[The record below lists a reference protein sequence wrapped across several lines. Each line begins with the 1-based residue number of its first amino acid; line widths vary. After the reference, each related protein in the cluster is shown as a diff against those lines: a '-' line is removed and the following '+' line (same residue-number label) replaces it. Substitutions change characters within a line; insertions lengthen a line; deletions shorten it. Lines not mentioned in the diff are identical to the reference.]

1 MKKFIFSIVMML
13 MTALT
18 MNAQVATQN
27 SKFFDNTYV
36 GFAAGIE
43 TKAADD
49 HTYLGAKRFGSFKAF
64 NPTATIIVGKNITP
78 VFGVRAEG
86 VVRFNAHGANCENGY
101 SYTGKFINAVDVN
114 VLGTFNMNNLI
125 AGYKGEPRTLEFIA
139 LYGFGWTH
147 AFYGN
152 HVNGITSKAG
162 LDIAYNFGS
171 KKQWQAFVEPSI
183 TYLMQGYN
191 MPMINASPFQYNL
204 NRANLEL
211 KAGIIYKFKTSNGT
225 HNFKIYNVGE
235 MQNEIDR
242 LNAALNEKP
251 REVEV
256 IKEVQVEKATGF
268 NVKETIFFAFNSAEL
283 DENAKN
289 TLDQLGEN
297 GIYAVRGYASSEGS
311 TEYNKALSLKRAE
324 AVAEY
329 LRNRGAR
336 VDTVEGLGVVFG
348 PTTGRV
354 AVVTLEPAK

>member
-13 MTALT
+13 MMALT

-36 GFAAGIE
+36 GFAAGVE
-43 TKAADD
+43 TKASDD
-49 HTYLGAKRFGSFKAF
+49 HTFTGAKRFCSFKAF

-78 VFGVRAEG
+78 IFGVRFEG
-86 VVRFNAHGANCENGY
+86 ITRFNAHGADCKWHK
-101 SYTGKFINAVDVN
+101 TGKFINAVDVN
-114 VLGTFNMNNLI
+114 ALGTFNINNII
-125 AGYKGEPRTLEFIA
+125 AGYKGEPRILEFIA

-152 HVNGITSKAG
+152 HTNGITSKAG

-171 KKQWQAFVEPSI
+171 DKQWQAFVEPSI

-191 MPMINASPFQYNL
+191 GMANATPFQYNL

-242 LNAALNEKP
+242 LNAELNKNP
-251 REVEV
+251 REITIEKV
-256 IKEVQVEKATGF
+256 IKEKVT
-268 NVKETIFFAFNSAEL
+268 VKDKEIVFFAFNSAEL
-283 DENAKN
+283 NDNAKT
-289 TLDQLGEN
+289 TLDKLGEN
-297 GIYAVRGYASSEGS
+297 GTYEVFGYASSEGS
-311 TEYNKALSLKRAE
+311 EEYNKELSWKRAE

-329 LRNRGAR
+329 LRGRGAK
-336 VDTVEGLGVVFG
+336 VNTVEGRGVEFG

-354 AVVTLEPAK
+354 AIVNVK